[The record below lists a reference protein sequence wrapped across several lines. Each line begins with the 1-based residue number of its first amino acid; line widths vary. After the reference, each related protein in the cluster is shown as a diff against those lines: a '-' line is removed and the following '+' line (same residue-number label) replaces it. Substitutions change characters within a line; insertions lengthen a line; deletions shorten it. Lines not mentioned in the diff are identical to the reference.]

1 MELLHS
7 PFEPHFRRLLDA
19 GETRYLICSPYLSRA
34 PICSLAEGLVSR
46 HGQDAL
52 AIRVVTDLSARS
64 LLGGST
70 DITALTALTEL
81 VPSAE
86 VVYVPRVH
94 AKVYIAGESLAV
106 VGSANLT
113 ESGSRGNLEYGVAIR
128 DPEAVGTI
136 RRDVERYAALGG
148 AVSAASLQSL
158 SERVRDLREA
168 LKTAQASANESLR
181 EAAAKLEEK
190 TQDELVRLH
199 VAGRTPH
206 AVFAQ
211 TLQYLLAIRPMGT
224 RELHEEIRALH
235 PDLCDDT
242 VDRVIDGRH
251 YGKRWKHHVR
261 SAQAHLKARG
271 VVARDDATGVWR
283 LV

>member
-1 MELLHS
+1 VELLHS
-7 PFEPHFRRLLDA
+7 PFEPHFRRLAEA
-19 GETRYLICSPYLSRA
+19 GETRYLICSPYLSRG
-34 PICSLAEGLVSR
+34 PVSSLAEELVSR
-46 HGQDAL
+46 HSRETL
-52 AIRVVTDLSARS
+52 AIRVVTDLSAWN

-70 DITALTALTEL
+70 DIAALTALTEL

-86 VVYVPRVH
+86 VVYVPRLH

-113 ESGSRGNLEYGVAIR
+113 ELGSRGNLEYGVAIR
-128 DPEAVGTI
+128 DPDTVGAI

-148 AVSAASLQSL
+148 TVSAASLQSL
-158 SERVRDLREA
+158 SDQVRDLREA
-168 LKTAQASANESLR
+168 LKTAQASANERLR
-181 EAAAKLEEK
+181 EAAAKLEEE

-211 TLQYLLAIRPMGT
+211 TIEYLLATRPMGT

-261 SAQAHLKARG
+261 SAQAHLKAKG
-271 VVARDDATGVWR
+271 VLTRDESTGLWR